1 MQKISNDTNNIQ
13 EDKVQTRSLGYFLTI
28 SAISSSSSLG
38 YTEPVGLD
46 GEHRINSLD
55 FSVITEAS
63 DSGFSRKLSDMLVG
77 RITGVAPANL
87 AISG

>member
-1 MQKISNDTNNIQ
+1 MHKISNKLNNIQ
-13 EDKVQTRSLGYFLTI
+13 KVIVQTRSLGYFLTI
-28 SAISSSSSLG
+28 AAISSSSSLG

-46 GEHRINSLD
+46 GEHRIKSLD

-63 DSGFSRKLSDMLVG
+63 ESGFRRKLSEMLVG